1 MSDVTAVPLRP
12 VGKSGIVALWA
23 GIAVL
28 LAAGIGGA
36 VWAAAAP
43 SKSANASPAMAKLPA
58 AEFLAANAKRPG
70 VKSTPSGLEYM
81 VIKPGSGPTPTAND
95 VALVDYRG
103 ALTNGKEFDASKPGQ
118 PVPMPLARVVPGFAE
133 ALMLMPK
140 GATYR
145 VWLPPEHA
153 YGSEDQRDES
163 GNVVI
168 PGNSVLVF
176 DITMHNFMA
185 MPAGMPGMQQQ
196 PGM

>member
-12 VGKSGIVALWA
+12 VGKSGIAALWA

-36 VWAAAAP
+36 VYASTAP
-43 SKSANASPAMAKLPA
+43 RAGAVASPAMAKLPA
-58 AEFLAANAKRPG
+58 PDFLAANGKRQG
-70 VKSTPSGLEYM
+70 VRTTASGLEYQ
-81 VIKPGSGPTPTAND
+81 VIKPGSGPTPNATD

-103 ALTNGKEFDASKPGQ
+103 TLTNGTQFDASKPGQ
-118 PVPMPLARVVPGFAE
+118 PAVMPIGRVVPGFRE

-153 YGSEDQRDES
+153 YGADDQRDET
-163 GNVVI
+163 GKVVI

-176 DITMHNFMA
+176 DITMHEFQP
-185 MPAGMPGMQQQ
+185 MPSGMPGMQL